1 MVLSY
6 HLYFTHKL
14 DQTLYP
20 NNILSYYI
28 TSYEICADD
37 GAELFSAEEDIE
49 TLSDSTV
56 SQPGSVV

>member
-1 MVLSY
+1 M
-6 HLYFTHKL
+6 L

-37 GAELFSAEEDIE
+37 GAELFSAEEDIQ